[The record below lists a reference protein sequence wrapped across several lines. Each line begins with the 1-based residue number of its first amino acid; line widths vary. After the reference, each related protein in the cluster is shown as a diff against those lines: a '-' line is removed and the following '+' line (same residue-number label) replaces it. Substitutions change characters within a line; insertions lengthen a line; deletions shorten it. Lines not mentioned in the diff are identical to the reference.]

1 MSGKYQK
8 VAYYPGCALEGTGH
22 AYNRS
27 TKELGKA
34 LGLEI
39 TELKNWNCCGAME
52 VKNVDPKL
60 QTYLSA
66 RNLSI
71 AEKMGFD
78 TVMAPCNGCY
88 HNLKK
93 AEYDLANDPGS
104 REVTDRLSRKAGHE
118 TYEAGKVETIHA
130 LDWIKQAIGEEGLKA
145 RVKNS
150 LNGLKVANYYGCMY
164 TRPRHIFPEKDKG
177 PGSESTSKPH
187 FMDDLLAA
195 AGAENVEYPLKTA
208 CCGGAH
214 TLSDSDTSTK
224 LVLNLLTTAEACG
237 ADVIAT
243 ECPTCHTGLEMHQ
256 VRAEKVFGR
265 KTSVK
270 ILYFTQLLG
279 MALGLSARRVGVHEN
294 FSEILSV
301 PAGKRVGLMIDA
313 PAKPLDDIAARLE
326 AIIASSD
333 SALVASAPSLADEL
347 LALGEMI
354 LEHWLSARGVTPTTG
369 AVEGFR
375 LLALHRQ
382 GARGDASFN
391 ACRETC
397 RELVYHRNLVGLDP
411 AHMDA
416 ARRLRLGA
424 MVAKHL
430 LLFIGGKLEV
440 AEVGEFCCS
449 ARPLRQHETNTQS
462 AEIA

>member
-1 MSGKYQK
+1 MSGKYK
-8 VAYYPGCALEGTGH
+8 NVAYYPGCALEGTGH

-39 TELKNWNCCGAME
+39 TELENWNCCGAME

-93 AEYDLANDPGS
+93 AEYDLANDAGS
-104 REVTDRLSRKAGHE
+104 REVTDWLSRKAGHK

-130 LDWIKQAIGEEGLKA
+130 LDWIKHAIGEEGLKA

-150 LNGLKVANYYGCMY
+150 LRGLKVANYYGCMY
-164 TRPRHIFPEKDKG
+164 TRPRHIFPEKDRG

-256 VRAEKVFGR
+256 VRAEKVLGR
-265 KTSVK
+265 ETSVK

-294 FSEILSV
+294 FSDS
-301 PAGKRVGLMIDA
+301 
-313 PAKPLDDIAARLE
+313 
-326 AIIASSD
+326 
-333 SALVASAPSLADEL
+333 SALLRA
-347 LALGEMI
+347 
-354 LEHWLSARGVTPTTG
+354 
-369 AVEGFR
+369 
-375 LLALHRQ
+375 Q
-382 GARGDASFN
+382 
-391 ACRETC
+391 
-397 RELVYHRNLVGLDP
+397 
-411 AHMDA
+411 
-416 ARRLRLGA
+416 RLG
-424 MVAKHL
+424 
-430 LLFIGGKLEV
+430 
-440 AEVGEFCCS
+440 
-449 ARPLRQHETNTQS
+449 
-462 AEIA
+462 